1 MHTYFLMKLDLT
13 LKWVLEYLR
22 VRKLPYRPVFQ
33 EPDTLKEVNL
43 LDAKEKRSH
52 YQDPIGRS
60 WWQTLYGSVVDF
72 CMVVVACSFPFLPY
86 VIMHF
91 WYVAELPVKSVRTVC
106 QYLQVVN
113 LGGQNRSSSPSDHWT
128 NVSCMVPEIQ
138 QMQSQRSYFFLA
150 SCR

>member
-1 MHTYFLMKLDLT
+1 MHSDFILLVFLIFCVALEDELLELIARSDGVLT
-13 LKWVLEYLR
+13 PAKHVHT
-22 VRKLPYRPVFQ
+22 RPGILQ
-33 EPDTLKEVNL
+33 
-43 LDAKEKRSH
+43 S
-52 YQDPIGRS
+52 
-60 WWQTLYGSVVDF
+60 
-72 CMVVVACSFPFLPY
+72 
-86 VIMHF
+86 
-91 WYVAELPVKSVRTVC
+91 VKSVRTVC